1 MNLRSSLQSFA
12 AARVVGGVPGRVIAF
27 LLIAIFVLGPHAG
40 AIPVQAA
47 PVSQGGIQRIRFAP
61 GATSAIVSGTLSS
74 GQSAR
79 YVLTALAGQS
89 MNVQVYSNG
98 APIFVTVFDTSRA
111 VLGSAISGEGWTGR
125 LPATG
130 DYLLAVYPS
139 PYGAG
144 VGYELRVEITSGSQT
159 PVPEPER
166 IRFATGAV
174 SAQVT
179 GFLPTGTSKAYVLGA
194 RSGQVMTV
202 ESWTNSGPFR
212 FSITSANGA
221 LLGSGSQGERWS
233 GTLPATEDYRITLQ
247 SASGSQAAH
256 YGLVVTIV
264 NAAPAPTATP
274 APPAAVERIRF
285 PRGATSVTLTGYVDS
300 YTPARYVLRAL
311 RGQTMN
317 VFLNSVYGSNITVT
331 VRDGQGNSL
340 GSASRGEQWSGY
352 LPSTGDYY
360 LDVLAPREN
369 VSELFSLWI
378 EIR

>member
-1 MNLRSSLQSFA
+1 MNLQSALRTFA
-12 AARVVGGVPGRVIAF
+12 AGRIMT
-27 LLIAIFVLGPHAG
+27 LLLVAIFLFGPHAG

-47 PVSQGGIQRIRFAP
+47 PVAQGAVQRIRFAP
-61 GATSAIVSGTLSS
+61 GATSGIVSGNLGS
-74 GQSAR
+74 GQTAR
-79 YVLTALAGQS
+79 YVLTALAGQT

-98 APIFVTVFDTSRA
+98 APMFVTVFDTSRG
-111 VLGSAISGEGWTGR
+111 VLGSTVSGEGWTGR

-130 DYLLAVYPS
+130 DYMLAVYPS
-139 PYGAG
+139 PYAASAR
-144 VGYELRVEITSGSQT
+144 YELRVEVISATQT
-159 PVPEPER
+159 PAPEAER
-166 IRFATGAV
+166 IRFASGAV

-179 GFLPTGTSKAYVLGA
+179 GFLPSGTSKAYVLGA

-212 FSITSANGA
+212 FSITTANGA

-247 SASGSQAAH
+247 SAPGAQAAH
-256 YGLVVTIV
+256 YGLVVTIL
-264 NAAPAPTATP
+264 NAAPAPTPTP
-274 APPAAVERIRF
+274 APPVAAERVRF

-317 VFLNSVYGSNITVT
+317 VLLNAVYGSNTTVT
-331 VRDGQGNSL
+331 VRDAQGNWM
-340 GSASRGEQWSGY
+340 GAADRGQQWSGY
-352 LPSTGDYY
+352 LPATGDYY
-360 LDVLAPREN
+360 LEVQAPRDN